1 MESKALCT
9 TETWSRKKHGQSVG
23 PQIVDTGE
31 YRVLA
36 NWRSRDASTSYTD
49 DSWSHFLTHT
59 QLWTKYKTFLVAT
72 DTEKKKKKQKHS
84 SIGIDLNQTK
94 ELKITHDGIGEVAQL
109 VGCLL
114 SMSEALSLIS
124 TA

>member
-1 MESKALCT
+1 LL
-9 TETWSRKKHGQSVG
+9 Q
-23 PQIVDTGE
+23 Q
-31 YRVLA
+31 
-36 NWRSRDASTSYTD
+36 
-49 DSWSHFLTHT
+49 T
-59 QLWTKYKTFLVAT
+59 QK
-72 DTEKKKKKQKHS
+72 KKKKKQKHS